1 MQNKKSAV
9 KNASSLIFCFIWGFY
24 YFSISSSS
32 TVKMRVE

>member
-1 MQNKKSAV
+1 MQNKKISGE
-9 KNASSLIFCFIWGFY
+9 NASSLIFCFIWGFY